1 VDVVWPAPGTV
12 LSLRYRLVT
21 QLSSGG
27 MSQVWRAEDELLGRP
42 VAIKLPT
49 SSAEVVKQAF
59 TEARTTARLSHPHI
73 AAVHD
78 YGETKRPDGSLAPF
92 VVMELLDGPSLAA
105 RLADGPL
112 GWPEAARIGAQL
124 AEGLAAAHTRQVVHR
139 DVKPGNVMLT
149 PGGVRILDFGIS
161 AMVGAPDDDDTGA
174 TFGTPAYVAPERL
187 DGKPAEPATDVYGL
201 GVVLFEMVTG
211 DPPYPVD
218 TWEELAAARAKGP
231 DPLPDGLPEEFH
243 GLVLHCLADDPADRP
258 TAAEARDALAALVPA
273 PADDGSGDEASAR
286 PAFTPGRAS
295 AATLDLQAPVRRRV
309 ATVVVAAAAL
319 LAVAGVVA
327 ALNTGRGPS
336 DPASIAAPA
345 ATVATPAPAA
355 TPAPPPS
362 STPAS
367 VAPTTRATADYDEA
381 VARVRTA
388 VEDGLADGW
397 IREDVATDLLNL
409 IRPLRTAESS
419 EVGDRVAEVRRKVRD
434 RVSEGS
440 VAEAQGDELEARLA
454 DVDRAAGA

>member
-1 VDVVWPAPGTV
+1 MDEVWPAPGTV

-59 TEARTTARLSHPHI
+59 TEARTTARLSHPYI

-78 YGETKRPDGSLAPF
+78 YGETKRPDSSLAPF

-112 GWPEAARIGAQL
+112 SWPEAARIGAQV
-124 AEGLAAAHTRQVVHR
+124 AEGLAAAHARQVVHR

-149 PGGVRILDFGIS
+149 PGGARILDFGIS
-161 AMVGAPDDDDTGA
+161 AMVGTPDDDDTGA

-218 TWEELAAARAKGP
+218 TWEELTAARSAGP
-231 DPLPDGLPEEFH
+231 G
-243 GLVLHCLADDPADRP
+243 VLPADLPPEFRDLVERCLDESPERRP
-258 TAAEARDALAALVPA
+258 SAAEVRAGLAAFA
-273 PADDGSGDEASAR
+273 G
-286 PAFTPGRAS
+286 S
-295 AATLDLQAPVRRRV
+295 AATAPPPPRGFTTGR
-309 ATVVVAAAAL
+309 APAHTVSLRPPGRKPWAAR
-319 LAVAGVVA
+319 AGVVA
-327 ALNTGRGPS
+327 VLL
-336 DPASIAAPA
+336 AAAGVAVAIGGSPERDA
-345 ATVATPAPAA
+345 A
-355 TPAPPPS
+355 APPPAVPS
-362 STPAS
+362 PAETT
-367 VAPTTRATADYDEA
+367 APTATAPPTTAAPTPTAADLGAAVDRVISEVEA
-381 VARVRTA
+381 GQAAGR
-388 VEDGLADGW
+388 
-397 IREDVATDLLNL
+397 IRPDVAVDLLNL
-409 IRPLRTAESS
+409 IRQLDQADPSEVAERVEQLQQKVRTRLGEDGLTAEQADVLQARLT
-419 EVGDRVAEVRRKVRD
+419 ELG
-434 RVSEGS
+434 RVS
-440 VAEAQGDELEARLA
+440 A
-454 DVDRAAGA
+454 

>member
-1 VDVVWPAPGTV
+1 MDVVWPAPGTV

-201 GVVLFEMVTG
+201 GVVLCEMVTG

-218 TWEELAAARAKGP
+218 TWEELAAARATGP
-231 DPLPDGLPEEFH
+231 GALPESLPPDLRALIERCLDVSPDRRPSAAEVRDGLAAFA
-243 GLVLHCLADDPADRP
+243 GAAA
-258 TAAEARDALAALVPA
+258 TAPPQPRSFTSGRA
-273 PADDGSGDEASAR
+273 PAHTVAMRPSGRRPWAAR
-286 PAFTPGRAS
+286 
-295 AATLDLQAPVRRRV
+295 
-309 ATVVVAAAAL
+309 
-319 LAVAGVVA
+319 AGVVA
-327 ALNTGRGPS
+327 ALLAAAAVAIAIG
-336 DPASIAAPA
+336 ASPEREEA
-345 ATVATPAPAA
+345 
-355 TPAPPPS
+355 APPPPS
-362 STPAS
+362 ASPTPAET
-367 VAPTTRATADYDEA
+367 VAPTTSPPSPEAPDDIGEA
-381 VARVRTA
+381 VDRVTSE
-388 VEDGLADGW
+388 VEAGQAAGT
-397 IREDVATDLLNL
+397 IRPDVALDLLNL
-409 IRPLRTAESS
+409 LRPLDRADPAEIP
-419 EVGDRVAEVRRKVRD
+419 GRVEQLQEKVRT
-434 RVSEGS
+434 RVGEGGLTEEQ
-440 VAEAQGDELEARLA
+440 VDVLQARLA
-454 DVDRAAGA
+454 ELAAA